1 MEDIM
6 SDLLSYRN
14 QIDEIDTQIRQL
26 FIKRMNLVKE
36 IAEYKMA
43 HDIAVYD
50 STRELEVIAKNI
62 ESLEEKSYQPYYQSV
77 IEEMM
82 KVSKEYQKA
91 LILRSTYEQ
100 VD

>member
-1 MEDIM
+1 MEGIM

-50 STRELEVIAKNI
+50 SSRELEVIAKNI
-62 ESLEEKSYQPYYQSV
+62 ESLEDKSYQPYYQSV

>member
-1 MEDIM
+1 MEGIM

-26 FIKRMNLVKE
+26 FIKRMQLVKE

-50 STRELEVIAKNI
+50 STRELEVIARNI
-62 ESLEEKSYQPYYQSV
+62 ESLEEKSYQPYYQSI

>member
-1 MEDIM
+1 M

-50 STRELEVIAKNI
+50 SSRELEVIAKNI
-62 ESLEEKSYQPYYQSV
+62 ESLEDKSYQPYYQSV

>member
-1 MEDIM
+1 M

-50 STRELEVIAKNI
+50 STRELEVIAKNV

>member
-1 MEDIM
+1 MEGIM

-26 FIKRMNLVKE
+26 FIKRMQLVKE

-50 STRELEVIAKNI
+50 STRELEVIARNI
-62 ESLEEKSYQPYYQSV
+62 ESLEEKTYQPYYQSV
-77 IEEMM
+77 IEEIM

>member
-1 MEDIM
+1 M

-62 ESLEEKSYQPYYQSV
+62 ESLEEKTYQPYYQSV